1 MLVIA
6 NAVTVNITITVSSFA
21 VVVVVV
27 VVVSFCCFS
36 SSNMLSSIYNFLDS
50 TEHLDQNLKSK
61 RPGCSARTAF
71 SSGFRILH
79 SGIDGATESCKVPR
93 DVTILH
99 RSSVLVV
106 FAFVQEQEAKHIQ
119 STWRAVKSEA

>member
-6 NAVTVNITITVSSFA
+6 NAVIVIITITVLSFA
-21 VVVVVV
+21 V

-71 SSGFRILH
+71 SSDFRILH

-106 FAFVQEQEAKHIQ
+106 FAFVQEQEEKHIQ